1 MEFYWRWFPQTV
13 FLSPKH
19 GLILSLAI
27 LKSETY
33 FSFHHQGSSSQ
44 KRVWEIILIGNSSSS
59 CIIIFNHFIFIFIYI
74 FILFI
79 KPSTTL
85 RNILA
90 NFIWVL
96 TRGWEPLLQ
105 RIIIKK
111 KDFFVLFFLPK
122 FMWKSNY
129 VSLTPLPIDVLP
141 CYHIACSCTSR
152 VYINA
157 FTK

>member
-111 KDFFVLFFLPK
+111 KDFFLFFSFFL
-122 FMWKSNY
+122 
-129 VSLTPLPIDVLP
+129 SL
-141 CYHIACSCTSR
+141 CER
-152 VYINA
+152 VIMSLSPPYQLMFCLVTILLA
-157 FTK
+157 VVHHVFI